1 MPFLYT
7 PACLN
12 RLSPRTKWKPERFSR
27 LSSIRHQY
35 LTDRSAGANALLSEG
50 EIPMPGGGSGLVGF
64 SAGAG
69 AVGSLNTVPVTE
81 FDQFG
86 TFIVEFFH
94 FLFLI

>member
-1 MPFLYT
+1 MY
-7 PACLN
+7 ACQAVSAIVRKN
-12 RLSPRTKWKPERFSR
+12 
-27 LSSIRHQY
+27 IRAAAVVNCCRP
-35 LTDRSAGANALLSEG
+35 DMNCA
-50 EIPMPGGGSGLVGF
+50 PGSGLVGF